1 MGPRLSRVAAR
12 IATMPTKEGEFAV
25 PDGQII
31 AHLQKFLSAKYA
43 IDMAYRNFSDRIRG
57 PFRDALAEHWYEH
70 ADDERKNIYALNM
83 KVIGMGADPIQSYV
97 QIPVCTPNVGAF
109 VQVLMQ
115 MELDAIEMGRQLA
128 EIAGANIGLRVFAE
142 DTVVLDTHHLDDLR
156 RWADKTKT

>member
-1 MGPRLSRVAAR
+1 MGSRISRLATR
-12 IATMPTKEGEFAV
+12 IANMPTKEGEFAA
-25 PDGQII
+25 PDGQVIS
-31 AHLQKFLSAKYA
+31 HLQKFLSAKYA

-57 PFRDALAEHWYEH
+57 PFRDGLSEHWYEH

-109 VQVLMQ
+109 IQVLMQ

-128 EIAGANIGLRVFAE
+128 ELAGSNIGLRVFAE

-156 RWADKTKT
+156 RWAEKAKT